1 MFDKLK
7 KMAKKSNRMYEN
19 KCAGL
24 SALLI
29 ASPALS
35 SVFASGVTS
44 VTGTSE
50 LSDQKIVWPWEKF
63 LTSLT
68 VQVTGPMARILGIL
82 GIVVGILGCV
92 YGDHGGGMRKVFGI
106 ILGMS
111 TIFFAASF
119 VNMIFQSAGGATI
132 IP

>member
-1 MFDKLK
+1 MLDKLK
-7 KMAKKSNRMYEN
+7 KMAKKGNRMYES
-19 KCAGL
+19 KCAAL

-29 ASPALS
+29 TSPALS
-35 SVFASGVTS
+35 SVFASS
-44 VTGTSE
+44 VTDITKTDSME
-50 LSDQKIVWPWEKF
+50 VKWPWEKF
-63 LTSLT
+63 LTALT
-68 VQVTGPMARILGIL
+68 QQVTGPLARILGIL

-119 VNMIFQSAGGATI
+119 VNLIMSSASGATI
-132 IP
+132 LP

>member
-24 SALLI
+24 SVLLVT
-29 ASPALS
+29 SPALS
-35 SVFASGVTS
+35 SVFASSVTD
-44 VTGTSE
+44 VTGTSA
-50 LSDQKIVWPWEKF
+50 LDKNVTWPWEKF

-68 VQVTGPMARILGIL
+68 QQVTGPMARILGIL

-119 VNMIFQSAGGATI
+119 VNLIFQSAGGATI

>member
-7 KMAKKSNRMYEN
+7 KMAKKSNRLYEN

-29 ASPALS
+29 TSPALT
-35 SVFASGVTS
+35 SVFASS
-44 VTGTSE
+44 VTDVTKTS
-50 LSDQKIVWPWEKF
+50 SMDIKWPWEKF

-68 VQVTGPMARILGIL
+68 QQITGPMARILGII

-92 YGDHGGGMRKVFGI
+92 YGDHGGGMRKVFGV

-111 TIFFAASF
+111 VIFFAASF
-119 VNMIFQSAGGATI
+119 VNLLFESAGGATI

>member
-24 SALLI
+24 SVLLI

-35 SVFASGVTS
+35 SVFASGVTD
-44 VTGTSE
+44 VTKTE
-50 LSDQKIVWPWEKF
+50 TMEVHWPWEKF
-63 LTSLT
+63 LTALT
-68 VQVTGPMARILGIL
+68 QQVTGPMARILGIF
-82 GIVVGILGCV
+82 GIVVGVLGCV
-92 YGDHGGGMRKVFGI
+92 YGDHGGGMRKVFGV

-119 VNMIFQSAGGATI
+119 VNLIMGSAGGATI